1 MSFNMSSM
9 RKNFGRKLVSDK
21 LYNSRDYETIM
32 SAKLNQEVELTKIV
46 NTSNYKTNGE
56 EFIVVKDIPEC
67 RIILNSETTDHVI
80 IKALT
85 KVTIAPDKGEIDE
98 DWDEVDIDRGAC
110 VEFYFIKGNWY
121 IGSSDG
127 IKMG

>member
-1 MSFNMSSM
+1 MSYRQNY
-9 RKNFGRKLVSDK
+9 GRKTIGEKTFTTDRDLETLMGVPKQEPSNHHKIINSLVYS
-21 LYNSRDYETIM
+21 
-32 SAKLNQEVELTKIV
+32 
-46 NTSNYKTNGE
+46 TNGE

-67 RIILNSETTDHVI
+67 KVTLNSKTTNHII

-85 KVTIAPDKGEIDE
+85 KVLIVPDKNRIDE
-98 DWDEVDIDRGAC
+98 DYDELLIDRGAC
-110 VEFYFIKGNWY
+110 VEFYFIEGNWY

>member
-1 MSFNMSSM
+1 MSGM
-9 RKNFGRKLVSDK
+9 RRNFGRKFIGDK
-21 LYNSRDYETIM
+21 LYSNRDIETIM
-32 SAKLNQEVELTKIV
+32 SARMTEEVDLTKIV
-46 NTSNYKTNGE
+46 ASSTYSTNGE
-56 EFIVVKDIPEC
+56 EFIVVKGTPEC
-67 RIILNSETTDHVI
+67 RLTLNSQTTEHVI

-85 KVTIAPDKGEIDE
+85 KVTIAPDKGAIDE

-127 IKMG
+127 MKSA

>member
-1 MSFNMSSM
+1 MSGI
-9 RKNFGRKLVSDK
+9 RRNFGRKMIGDK
-21 LYNSRDYETIM
+21 RYVTNRDNETLM
-32 SAKLNQEVELTKIV
+32 VAKRNEERELTRV
-46 NTSNYKTNGE
+46 VTSSTYSTNGE
-56 EFIVVKDIPEC
+56 EFIVIKGTPEC
-67 RIILNSETTDHVI
+67 RVTLNSKTTEHVI

-85 KVTIAPDKGEIDE
+85 KVTIAPDNGAIDE

-110 VEFYFIKGNWY
+110 VEFYYISGNWY

>member
-1 MSFNMSSM
+1 MSYRQNYGRKMIGE
-9 RKNFGRKLVSDK
+9 KNFIA
-21 LYNSRDYETIM
+21 NRDLETLM
-32 SAKLNQEVELTKIV
+32 SIPRVEPNHSHKIIK
-46 NTSNYKTNGE
+46 SPEYSTNGE

-67 RIILNSETTDHVI
+67 KVTLNSATTNHII

-85 KVTIAPDKGEIDE
+85 KVLIVPDKNRIDE
-98 DWDEVDIDRGAC
+98 DYDELLIDRGAC
-110 VEFYFIKGNWY
+110 VEFYFIEGNWY